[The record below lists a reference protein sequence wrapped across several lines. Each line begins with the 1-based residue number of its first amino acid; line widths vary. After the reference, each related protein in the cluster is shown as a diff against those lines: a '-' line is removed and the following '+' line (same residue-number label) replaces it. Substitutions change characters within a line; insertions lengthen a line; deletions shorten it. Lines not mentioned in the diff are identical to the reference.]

1 MAERK
6 TERRLEAKYPKTC
19 VICGIDFMAKYS
31 HSKACSAECSNALH
45 YRQKEILNRAN
56 YGVYIKPGP
65 VQKKQSYTSP
75 ISDAEQLAL
84 NRLIDSMNT
93 YRPDQGRTI
102 SRGHPDF
109 DRLVKEITPLDR
121 IGNVAGIS
129 TPTFR
134 ALHEVC
140 KR

>member
-31 HSKACSAECSNALH
+31 HSKACSAKCSNALH
-45 YRQKEILNRAN
+45 YRQKEILSRAN

-75 ISDAEQLAL
+75 TSDAEQLAL
-84 NRLIDSMNT
+84 NRLIDSKRFD
-93 YRPDQGRTI
+93 RPDPGR
-102 SRGHPDF
+102 SYKPGDPDF
-109 DRLVKEITPLDR
+109 DRLVKEITPLNR
-121 IGNVAGIS
+121 IDNVAGIS